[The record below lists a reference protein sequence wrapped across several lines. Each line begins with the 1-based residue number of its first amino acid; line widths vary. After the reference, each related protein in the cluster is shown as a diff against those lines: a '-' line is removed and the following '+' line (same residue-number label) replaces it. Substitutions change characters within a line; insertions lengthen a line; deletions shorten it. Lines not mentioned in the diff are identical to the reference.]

1 MSSISITSESHARQV
16 EHLSRLLARRV
27 ALGLALSRG
36 EMKDAARAAGRTRL
50 PELGLSQEERHGAR
64 FARATL
70 GRAIRDARART
81 LRAPVLRPVV
91 RSTAIALP
99 RRSRRRLA
107 MFAALATAVGLL
119 IVVLLLGQ
127 PGGPLSGVRAP
138 GSAGTASS
146 QQVLDQTKQSRG
158 RTTSFTQ
165 KVSVGAPVATPAP
178 AVGPSDR
185 ERGEFGGGGGG
196 GGNGSGGSGT
206 GGVGVAPVAP
216 VVPLVTPVPSGY
228 VRFHGRVFDAT
239 TGAPVPGVCI
249 IIGSLDCG
257 ADKPWDFGWQKIG
270 FRPYAT
276 RLFSFGSNDVPV
288 QDIRL
293 NH

>member
-1 MSSISITSESHARQV
+1 
-16 EHLSRLLARRV
+16 
-27 ALGLALSRG
+27 
-36 EMKDAARAAGRTRL
+36 
-50 PELGLSQEERHGAR
+50 
-64 FARATL
+64 
-70 GRAIRDARART
+70 
-81 LRAPVLRPVV
+81 
-91 RSTAIALP
+91 
-99 RRSRRRLA
+99 

-257 ADKPWDFGWQKIG
+257 ADKPHSDSLGYWEATVTLQPYWDFGWQKIG

-288 QDIRL
+288 QDIRP
-293 NH
+293 NP